1 MKKFIFLLVMA
12 AISLVACRKEPIGKE
27 PNEPSIPDNP
37 VQPLIDGYVIENAV
51 TDYDGN
57 SYNAIVLGE
66 QVWLQSNL
74 RTTHYDDGTEI
85 PLKNEVSDSV
95 ACYYHDDNEHDVAD
109 YGFLYNWKAVMRNSP
124 ATNANPSGVQGICP
138 TGWHVPS
145 NAEWVQLADYLH
157 SQSQYNSCSE
167 HHVAKALASETGW
180 NSYDPEMDI
189 NNPHH
194 VLCCVGNQS
203 NSNNATGFNAFP
215 AGFYGAFYYGCF
227 TTNIGIEAN
236 FWSTTEHQNASFID
250 ILGCSLIYNSP
261 DINCSTYNSKRFGYS
276 VRCLRD

>member
-1 MKKFIFLLVMA
+1 MV
-12 AISLVACRKEPIGKE
+12 
-27 PNEPSIPDNP
+27 
-37 VQPLIDGYVIENAV
+37 
-51 TDYDGN
+51 
-57 SYNAIVLGE
+57 VLY
-66 QVWLQSNL
+66 S
-74 RTTHYDDGTEI
+74 
-85 PLKNEVSDSV
+85 
-95 ACYYHDDNEHDVAD
+95 
-109 YGFLYNWKAVMRNSP
+109 
-124 ATNANPSGVQGICP
+124 CP

-236 FWSTTEHQNASFID
+236 FWSTTEHQNVSFID
-250 ILGCSLIYNSP
+250 ILGCSLILGLDIGGLSHSDHYTEGVVQVMMDAIQQADTPLTEQRLFNWHAALFPSGRSGITPITVAGWRTGKDPMLVVSGAMGKEKIHYEAPPSDDVPRQMQQFIQWFNSEP
-261 DINCSTYNSKRFGYS
+261 GARVD
-276 VRCLRD
+276 